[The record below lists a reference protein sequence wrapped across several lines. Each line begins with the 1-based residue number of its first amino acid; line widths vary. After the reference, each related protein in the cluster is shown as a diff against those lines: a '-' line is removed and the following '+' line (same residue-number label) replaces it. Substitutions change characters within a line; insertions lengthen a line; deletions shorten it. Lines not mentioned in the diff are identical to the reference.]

1 MRKATTS
8 PRVCLHCCISPIL
21 EHCLSYMLSDSYR
34 RHRKWRSRPSSTA
47 PPGRV
52 YRVRCGPG
60 KGFCTVEGSGPEGDD
75 RERVWTR
82 KGGVTLWGCISHSHQ
97 SPLFDLIVL
106 FVFPALTG
114 LPSPLRPL
122 RPLCQVRTSSGMFLT
137 KGQDDVVKR
146 IEKRVAQVTMIPL
159 GEKWG

>member
-1 MRKATTS
+1 MT
-8 PRVCLHCCISPIL
+8 
-21 EHCLSYMLSDSYR
+21 
-34 RHRKWRSRPSSTA
+34 
-47 PPGRV
+47 
-52 YRVRCGPG
+52 G
-60 KGFCTVEGSGPEGDD
+60 KGYGL
-75 RERVWTR
+75 
-82 KGGVTLWGCISHSHQ
+82 GGGGGTLWGCIYHSHQ